1 MCAKKKGEA
10 EMMLVWNILLLVAG
24 FVLLIKGA
32 DFFVVGASRIAQRF
46 GIPEIVIGLTIVAFG
61 TSAPEAAIS
70 ISAAVQGNTGIAI
83 GNILG
88 SNILN
93 ILIILGVTACIANL
107 PVSKTTVKYEMPFV
121 IFVSVVLLVLA
132 VTAGELNT
140 FAGIV
145 LWVLFIAFFVYLIV
159 ISKKGGNKEIS
170 DVDEL
175 AIKEVRK
182 KGGAKAVLIAIVM
195 TVGGLAAVV
204 IGSNLAIDGATYIAK
219 FFGMSDRLIG
229 LTIVALGT
237 SLPELVTSITAA
249 RKGNTDI
256 AIGNIVGSNI
266 FNILFVL
273 GTTALIAPV
282 PFESKFIVDGVVC
295 IASAVMLFLFVL
307 NKDRKLKR
315 SGGIVMLLSYAAY
328 FVYLLVS

>member
-1 MCAKKKGEA
+1 
-10 EMMLVWNILLLVAG
+10 MMLVWNILLLVAG

-93 ILIILGVTACIANL
+93 IWIILGLTACIANL

-121 IFVSVVLLVLA
+121 IFVS
-132 VTAGELNT
+132 
-140 FAGIV
+140 AGIV
-145 LWVLFIAFFVYLIV
+145 LWVLFIAFFIYLIV

-195 TVGGLAAVV
+195 TLGGLAAVV

>member
-1 MCAKKKGEA
+1 
-10 EMMLVWNILLLVAG
+10 MLLIFNILLLLAG

-32 DFFVVGASRIAQRF
+32 DFFVVGASRIAQKF

-93 ILIILGVTACIANL
+93 ILIILGLTACIANL
-107 PVSKTTVKYEMPFV
+107 PVAKSTIKYEIPFV
-121 IFVSVVLLVLA
+121 IFVSAVLLALA
-132 VTAGELNT
+132 ASSGQLSL

-145 LWVLFIAFFVYLIV
+145 LWILFIAFFIYLII
-159 ISKKGGNKEIS
+159 ISKKGKGESASQAEEQEIR
-170 DVDEL
+170 E
-175 AIKEVRK
+175 IRK
-182 KGGAKAVLIAIVM
+182 KGGVKEVLVALVL
-195 TVGGLAAVV
+195 TLGGLAAVV
-204 IGSNLAIDGATYIAK
+204 VGSNLAIDGATYIAK

-237 SLPELVTSITAA
+237 SLPELVTSVTAA

-273 GTTALIAPV
+273 GTTALIAPI
-282 PFESKFIVDGVVC
+282 PFESKFIVDGIVC
-295 IASAVMLFLFVL
+295 IGSSVMLFLLVL

-315 SGGIVMLLSYAAY
+315 SGGVLMLCTYALYFIYLLLSQ
-328 FVYLLVS
+328 S

>member
-1 MCAKKKGEA
+1 MT
-10 EMMLVWNILLLVAG
+10 LLWNIFLLAAG

-32 DFFVVGASRIAQRF
+32 DFFVVGASRIAQKF

-70 ISAAVQGNTGIAI
+70 ISAAVQENTGIAI

-93 ILIILGVTACIANL
+93 ILIILGITACIADL

-121 IFVSVVLLVLA
+121 IFISAVLLILA
-132 VTAGELNT
+132 VSFGELSV
-140 FAGIV
+140 FAGII
-145 LWVLFIAFFVYLIV
+145 LWVLFIAFFAYLII
-159 ISKKGGNKEIS
+159 ISKKGKSREPA
-170 DVDEL
+170 DDE
-175 AIKEVRK
+175 AEREIKEVRK
-182 KGGAKAVLIAIVM
+182 KGGIKEVLAAIVM
-195 TVGGLAAVV
+195 TAGGLAAVV
-204 IGSNLAIDGATYIAK
+204 WGSNLAIDGATYTAK

-237 SLPELVTSITAA
+237 SLPELVTSVTAA
-249 RKGNTDI
+249 RKGSTDI
-256 AIGNIVGSNI
+256 AVGNIVGSNI

-282 PFESKFIVDGVVC
+282 PFESKFIVDGIVC

-307 NKDRKLKR
+307 NKDRRLKR
-315 SGGIVMLLSYAAY
+315 SGGIVMLLFYAAY
-328 FVYLLVS
+328 FVYLLAS

>member
-1 MCAKKKGEA
+1 MT
-10 EMMLVWNILLLVAG
+10 LVWNIFLLVAG

-32 DFFVVGASRIAQRF
+32 DFFVVGASRIAQKF

-70 ISAAVQGNTGIAI
+70 ISAAIQGNTGIAI

-93 ILIILGVTACIANL
+93 IWIILGITACIANL

-121 IFVSVVLLVLA
+121 ILVSVVLLILA
-132 VTAGELNT
+132 VSAGELST

-145 LWVLFIAFFVYLIV
+145 LWILFIAFFVYLII
-159 ISKKGGNKEIS
+159 ISKKGGNKELEGES
-170 DVDEL
+170 E
-175 AIKEVRK
+175 AEKEIKAVRK
-182 KGGAKAVLIAIVM
+182 KGGAKEVLVAIVM
-195 TVGGLAAVV
+195 TAGGLAAVV
-204 IGSNLAIDGATYIAK
+204 WGSNLAIDGATYIAK

-282 PFESKFIVDGVVC
+282 PFESKFIVDGIVC
-295 IASAVMLFLFVL
+295 ILSAVMLFLLVL

-315 SGGIVMLLSYAAY
+315 SGGIIMLISYAAY